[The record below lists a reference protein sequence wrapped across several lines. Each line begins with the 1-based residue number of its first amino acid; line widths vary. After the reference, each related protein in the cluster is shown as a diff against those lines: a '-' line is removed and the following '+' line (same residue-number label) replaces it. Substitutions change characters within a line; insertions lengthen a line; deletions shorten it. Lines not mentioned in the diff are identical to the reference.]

1 MARKSN
7 TKDIEVF
14 ERYDSIAD
22 FQKALERPEIGY
34 MYDENK
40 NEVDFYGT
48 NTHGEAD
55 DLLANGDTFTAKII
69 QGCNTRK
76 KFNRVANTVKQDFC
90 GFVPNVGAALTGHP
104 VNMLNVKQAT
114 YKNTKVLS
122 LIYFIDIAW
131 YVDKKE
137 LAEAGAKLLNVINT
151 LEVRGYRLNLFMA
164 LCSHPEVN
172 HEIKKDDFLNVAVK
186 IKDSGKHLNITKIA
200 YPIAHPSF
208 LRRHCFLWVNTAYK
222 DATNILFITDPK
234 ELTAAAERICK
245 GAKFVDFSIL
255 SKQSEEDILKRVLG

>member
-7 TKDIEVF
+7 NTDVF
-14 ERYDSIAD
+14 ERYDNIAD
-22 FQKALERPEIGY
+22 FRKALKRPEVGY
-34 MYDENK
+34 MYDKNK
-40 NEVDFYGT
+40 STVDFYGT
-48 NTHGEAD
+48 NTHDEAD
-55 DLLANGDTFTAKII
+55 ELLTNGDTFTAKIV
-69 QGCNTRK
+69 QGCNTQK

-104 VNMLNVKQAT
+104 VNMFNVKQAT

-122 LIYFIDIAW
+122 LIYFVDVAW
-131 YVDKKE
+131 YVDKKK

-151 LEVRGYRLNLFMA
+151 LEARGYRLNLFMA
-164 LCSHPEVN
+164 FCSHPEVN
-172 HEIKKDDFLNVAVK
+172 HKIKKDKLLNVAVK

-234 ELTAAAERICK
+234 ELAVAAERICK
-245 GAKFVDFSIL
+245 GAKFVGFRIL
-255 SKQSEEDILKRVLG
+255 SKQSEEDILKRVLS